1 MEKEEMGG
9 RVMPDADEGRA
20 WTGTAGGWG
29 CPAAGVCGERR
40 DWKDIMLSS
49 RVRPEPGVK
58 RESRRCEERECT
70 CGSVAVWRRAMKDD
84 RANSSPS
91 RAGGALLEGCGGLL
105 YVGPALDL
113 VLSRLVIRRNE
124 NEIQP

>member
-1 MEKEEMGG
+1 MGG

-58 RESRRCEERECT
+58 RESRRCEER
-70 CGSVAVWRRAMKDD
+70 VYVWV
-84 RANSSPS
+84 
-91 RAGGALLEGCGGLL
+91 GGGLEK
-105 YVGPALDL
+105 GDERR
-113 VLSRLVIRRNE
+113 SR
-124 NEIQP
+124 

>member
-1 MEKEEMGG
+1 
-9 RVMPDADEGRA
+9 
-20 WTGTAGGWG
+20 
-29 CPAAGVCGERR
+29 
-40 DWKDIMLSS
+40 
-49 RVRPEPGVK
+49 
-58 RESRRCEERECT
+58 
-70 CGSVAVWRRAMKDD
+70 MKDD

-124 NEIQP
+124 KEMQL